1 MEHMYF
7 ALFIEFQMELFSVYQ
22 TFNVILN
29 FKIFLPVRYF
39 LSLFRESVC
48 NLESFELD
56 YVF

>member
-1 MEHMYF
+1 MYF

-29 FKIFLPVRYF
+29 FKILLPVRYF

-48 NLESFELD
+48 NLEIFELD